1 MFDYFV
7 YYLFPM
13 ALKIGMTPD
22 QFWNDDPELMGA
34 YLEAYQQK
42 FEEKLEY
49 DNSVAYLQGQYFMLA
64 IAQCLQFS
72 KSPKKIYPKKPLE
85 LGNKKKKNKQMSQK
99 DYEEIR
105 KIQVQN
111 MVKQF
116 NRNKK

>member
-1 MFDYFV
+1 
-7 YYLFPM
+7 M

-42 FEEKLEY
+42 FIEKYEY
-49 DNSVAYLQGQYFMLA
+49 DNAYAHLQGQYFMLA
-64 IAQCLQFS
+64 IAQCLQFT
-72 KSPKKIYPKKPLE
+72 KTPKKIYPKKPFD
-85 LGNKKKKNKQMSQK
+85 LGLKKKQNKMSNK

-111 MVKQF
+111 MVKRF
-116 NRNKK
+116 NQNKK